1 MKILKMMDSDRGHS
15 DRLYPSLRRFCLS
28 LRRRDLLA
36 SLDEVIVKDTACK
49 ESSHRKLQ
57 VSERE
62 RETEEEWLF
71 SSLCQWLSLLSLCS
85 HHHSQGEGGALS
97 RSPGEAERHRG
108 SGREGGRVG
117 KREGEGEGEGEGG
130 GEGPRG
136 KKGETRQ

>member
-62 RETEEEWLF
+62 RDRRGVAFFFSVSGSLF
-71 SSLCQWLSLLSLCS
+71 YLSAATTS
-85 HHHSQGEGGALS
+85 HS
-97 RSPGEAERHRG
+97 
-108 SGREGGRVG
+108 
-117 KREGEGEGEGEGG
+117 EGEGLDEIEGRCLGARGG
-130 GEGPRG
+130 GWGWIW
-136 KKGETRQ
+136 